1 MQLEKKAPL
10 LLIIFLLVMTVSSCV
25 SHKELITLNGSDP
38 AHLDRGF
45 NQKMTETDLQAPASF
60 IIEKSDLLSINVT
73 AFDGNTSEFLQQEF
87 GSRNLNSSGRDF
99 GPNALYYN
107 SYQVDAD
114 GYISLPLIDKIK
126 AAGLN
131 TYQLKIKLD
140 SAYTPYL
147 KFASTSVKLANM
159 RVTILGEVENPGVHY
174 FFNDQTTVL
183 EAISLAGDF
192 TDFGNRRKI
201 KLIRRRNEVAETVTL
216 DLSKSDFI
224 GTEYFFV
231 KPNDLIYIE
240 PVKAKAFDV
249 GAQSVGIVLSVIS
262 TAALLA
268 NIFIDINR
276 S

>member
-1 MQLEKKAPL
+1 MQLEKNAPIFLAIILLVL
-10 LLIIFLLVMTVSSCV
+10 LLGSCV
-25 SHKELITLNGSDP
+25 SHRELITLNASDP
-38 AHLDRGF
+38 DNLDQGS
-45 NQKMTETDLQAPASF
+45 NEILHQTGLLAPESF
-60 IIEKSDLLSINVT
+60 VIQVSDLLIINVT
-73 AFDGNTSEFLQQEF
+73 AFEGNTSEFLSEEF

-107 SYQVDAD
+107 SYQVDAE
-114 GYISLPLIDKIK
+114 GYVSLPLIDKIK

-131 TYQLKIKLD
+131 TYELKTKLD

-147 KFASTSVKLANM
+147 KFASTSVKLANL
-159 RVTILGEVENPGVHY
+159 RVTVLGEVENPGLYY
-174 FFNDQTTVL
+174 FFNDQTTIL
-183 EAISLAGDF
+183 EAISMAGDF
-192 TDFGNRRKI
+192 SDFGNRRKI
-201 KLIRRRNEVAETVTL
+201 KLIRRKGEIAETVML

-276 S
+276 N